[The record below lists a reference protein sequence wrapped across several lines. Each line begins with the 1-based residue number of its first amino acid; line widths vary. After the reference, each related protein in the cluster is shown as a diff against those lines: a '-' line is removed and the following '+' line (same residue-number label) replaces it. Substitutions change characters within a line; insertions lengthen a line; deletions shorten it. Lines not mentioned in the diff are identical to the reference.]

1 MPNPLGE
8 KYVGRLTQMLQ
19 NQPSAN
25 NGTALGALAH
35 ALQSGLLGYSQGQDE
50 KTESDAYGALTKGAG
65 AKPWV
70 NPDTGETV
78 GTAGGR
84 EGAIYALQG
93 QQGNPVAGRLAKE
106 LMMGQIQDQ
115 QLQQRFDAQQGAQ
128 NERLANQQQFQN
140 DRMDRQFAQQDK
152 TLAAQLANRERVAQ
166 TQAQGKAS
174 TAGKFYAVQTGNGVM
189 LLDKATGTAV
199 MMGQDAQGNPVQI
212 GNPFRPALNP
222 QTGQPVATP
231 TPEMVG
237 GQNPAIPGQPSPQNP
252 QGIQPPKGIEFLPEQ
267 GAQPPLQGQQLL
279 PQTPPQGGPQGQ
291 SQIPPQI
298 QQQLQQQAQGLPQG
312 VTPLMSP
319 SIDPT
324 AQENVRRAQKI
335 GELQG
340 KRIGST
346 QDRLKAA
353 TTAMG
358 ELKAQQGVMMQDID
372 TAINMAEQGGTG
384 IGSYMS
390 LVPGSGAH
398 DLSATLDTIKANV
411 GFDKLQAMREASPT
425 GGALGQVSERENV
438 LLQSTLGALAQTQ
451 SKEQFISN
459 LQRLKGIV
467 SERQA
472 LREQAFQTDFGQGG
486 QPQQPAPSQPTTTNV
501 DDLLQ
506 KYGVQ

>member
-1 MPNPLGE
+1 MPNPLGQR
-8 KYVGRLTQMLQ
+8 YVGRYTQMLQ
-19 NQPSAN
+19 NMPNSN
-25 NGTALGALAH
+25 NGTAMGALAN
-35 ALQSGLLGYSQGQDE
+35 AAQQGLQAYSMGKDDKAEKAAYAAISGAESQQ
-50 KTESDAYGALTKGAG
+50 
-65 AKPWV
+65 
-70 NPDTGETV
+70 
-78 GTAGGR
+78 
-84 EGAIYALQG
+84 GAIEALKG
-93 QQGNPVAGRLAKE
+93 LQGNPVAGRLATQ
-106 LMMGQIQDQ
+106 LQMGQMENQ
-115 QLQQRFDAQQGAQ
+115 QYNQRFDAQQGAQ
-128 NERLANQQQFQN
+128 NERLAQQQQFQN
-140 DRMDRQFAQQDK
+140 TRMDRQFAQQDK
-152 TLAAQLANRERVAQ
+152 NLAAQLASRQQVAQ
-166 TQAQGKAS
+166 TAAQGKAA

-231 TPEMVG
+231 TPEMIG
-237 GQNPAIPGQPSPQNP
+237 GQNPLTPGQP
-252 QGIQPPKGIEFLPEQ
+252 GVQPPQGIEFLPEQ
-267 GAQPPLQGQQLL
+267 GAQPNQGQ
-279 PQTPPQGGPQGQ
+279 PQPG
-291 SQIPPQI
+291 IPPQI
-298 QQQLQQQAQGLPQG
+298 QQQPPASPQGIPQG

-335 GELQG
+335 GEMQG

-358 ELKAQQGVMMQDID
+358 ELKAQQGVMLQDID
-372 TAINMAEQGGTG
+372 TAISMAEQGGTG

-472 LREQAFQTDFGQGG
+472 LREQAFQTDFGEGALN
-486 QPQQPAPSQPTTTNV
+486 QPAPTQPNQGPANV

>member
-1 MPNPLGE
+1 MPKQQLGD
-8 KYVGRLTQMLQ
+8 KYVGRFTQMLQ
-19 NQPSAN
+19 NQPNAN
-25 NGTALGALAH
+25 NGTGLGALAH
-35 ALQSGLLGYSQGQDE
+35 AIQSGLLGYSQGQDAE
-50 KTESDAYGALTKGAG
+50 KEDAAYSAFNRGAN

-78 GTAGGR
+78 GTAGGI
-84 EGAIYALQG
+84 EGALAALG
-93 QQGNPVAGRLAKE
+93 DQQGNPVAGRLARD
-106 LMMGQIQDQ
+106 LTMNQMDNQRSDNQW
-115 QLQQRFDAQQGAQ
+115 QQRFDAQQGAQ
-128 NERLANQQQFQN
+128 NERLAQQQQFQN
-140 DRMDRQFAQQDK
+140 TRMDRQFAQQDK
-152 TLAAQLANRERVAQ
+152 NLASQLAGKQQVAQ
-166 TQAQGKAS
+166 AKAS

-199 MMGQDAQGNPVQI
+199 MMGQDEQGNPVQI
-212 GNPFRPALNP
+212 GQPFRPALNP
-222 QTGQPVATP
+222 QTQQPVATP
-231 TPEMVG
+231 TPDMLG
-237 GQNPAIPGQPSPQNP
+237 GQNPPALGQPGAQPSPGQGLPPQMQQPLPPLQASPQGQQGLPPQVQQQSQQQAP
-252 QGIQPPKGIEFLPEQ
+252 QGI
-267 GAQPPLQGQQLL
+267 A
-279 PQTPPQGGPQGQ
+279 
-291 SQIPPQI
+291 
-298 QQQLQQQAQGLPQG
+298 QG

>member
-19 NQPSAN
+19 NQPNAN

-115 QLQQRFDAQQGAQ
+115 QSQERFNTQQAAQ

-212 GNPFRPALNP
+212 GNSFRPAFNP
-222 QTGQPVATP
+222 RTGQPVATP

-298 QQQLQQQAQGLPQG
+298 QQQAQGLPQG

-335 GELQG
+335 GESQG
-340 KRIGST
+340 KREGSRHE
-346 QDRLKAA
+346 RLKAA
-353 TTAMG
+353 NAQMRQFTA
-358 ELKAQQGVMMQDID
+358 EHDIVQDDIGR
-372 TAINMAEQGGTG
+372 ALEIAERRRATG
-384 IGSYMS
+384 MWSTMS
-390 LVPGSGAH
+390 DVPLGDSH
-398 DLSATLDTIKANV
+398 DLKQMLGSIKAHI
-411 GFDKLQAMREASPT
+411 GFDKLQNMRDSSPT
-425 GGALGQVSERENV
+425 GGALGAISEREIS
-438 LLQSTLGALAQTQ
+438 LLQAALGSLEQ
-451 SKEQFISN
+451 SQSYEQFSYN
-459 LQRLKGIV
+459 MNRLRDVLSKSKI
-467 SERQA
+467 A
-472 LREQAFQTDFGQGG
+472 IEQAYAQDYGSAY
-486 QPQQPAPSQPTTTNV
+486 QPATEAPSKDPQGPANV

-506 KYGVQ
+506 KYGAQ